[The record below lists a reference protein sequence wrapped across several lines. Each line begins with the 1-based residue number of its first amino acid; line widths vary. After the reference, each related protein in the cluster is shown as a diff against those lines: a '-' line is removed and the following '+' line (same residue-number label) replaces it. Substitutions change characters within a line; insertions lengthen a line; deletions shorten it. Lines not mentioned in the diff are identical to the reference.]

1 MSDLTSGHR
10 RHLPVAVSA
19 EAAALAWARQ
29 EAAPA
34 GAVVLVDH
42 EISPRGRLG
51 RLWERPQERTATLA
65 MVWRPTVPLASAD
78 LVWTAASLG
87 LVRAL
92 PARIDG
98 APPRLWWPD
107 EVVDESGRV
116 VGQVR
121 AEIQLGP
128 GRITSAVVTA
138 RIDLDAVDAAARTD
152 VLALM
157 EAELARAAGELDA
170 GPEELAGAW
179 EARSAMVGRRAI
191 AHLLPRGE
199 VRGTVGGVDPHGSLE
214 LVSATGLHQRV
225 PILGLDRVS
234 SREERG

>member
-1 MSDLTSGHR
+1 VSDAASRLH

-19 EAAALAWARQ
+19 EAIALAWARQ
-29 EAAPA
+29 EAAPV
-34 GAVVLVDH
+34 GAVVVVDH

-65 MVWRPTVPLASAD
+65 MVWRPTVPLERSD
-78 LVWTAASLG
+78 LAWAAASLG

-92 PARIDG
+92 DVHIDG

-138 RIDLDAVDAAARTD
+138 RVDLGVFRAPDRAD
-152 VLALM
+152 VLALV
-157 EAELARAAGELDA
+157 EVELARAAGELDGA
-170 GPEELAGAW
+170 PEELTLAW
-179 EARSAMVGRRAI
+179 EARSALIGRRVI

-199 VRGTVGGVDPHGSLE
+199 VRGTVATVDPQGALE
-214 LVSATGLHQRV
+214 LVSATGLRQRV

-234 SREERG
+234 IP

>member
-1 MSDLTSGHR
+1 VSAGASRQH

-19 EAAALAWARQ
+19 EAIALAWARQ

-34 GAVVLVDH
+34 GAVVVVDH

-65 MVWRPTVPLASAD
+65 MVWRPTLPLERAD
-78 LVWTAASLG
+78 LAWAAASLG

-92 PARIDG
+92 DAHIDG

-107 EVVDESGRV
+107 QVIDESGRV
-116 VGQVR
+116 VGAVR

-128 GRITSAVVTA
+128 GQITSAVVTA
-138 RIDLDAVDAAARTD
+138 RVDLDAVGAPDRTD
-152 VLALM
+152 VLALV
-157 EAELARAAGELDA
+157 EVELARVAGELDGA
-170 GPEELAGAW
+170 PQELPLAW
-179 EARSAMVGRRAI
+179 EVRSALTGRRVI

-199 VRGTVGGVDPHGSLE
+199 VRGTVAGVDPQGALE
-214 LVSATGLHQRV
+214 LVSATGLRQRV
-225 PILGLDRVS
+225 PILGLNRVS
-234 SREERG
+234 IP